1 MDLAQVD
8 LAAQHVI
15 LQLHAH
21 ACLRITH
28 GNQTASLDTA
38 NGVRQGCCLAPS
50 LWVLY
55 TGLILTYI
63 RRQVDMDDS
72 TVFADDFLFH
82 WMIDGVVQLD
92 RALKHIVFVLE
103 TLWYVH
109 QPGQVCRPYRPS
121 WLQGWIGAAQTCHP
135 GPAKR

>member
-1 MDLAQVD
+1 MPVFA
-8 LAAQHVI
+8 
-15 LQLHAH
+15 LHMA
-21 ACLRITH
+21 I
-28 GNQTASLDTA
+28 QTASLDTA

-63 RRQVDMDDS
+63 RKQVDMADS

-82 WMIDGVVQLD
+82 WTIDGVAQLEQ
-92 RALKHIVFVLE
+92 ALKHIVFVLE
-103 TLWYVH
+103 TLESF
-109 QPGQVCRPYRPS
+109 GMS
-121 WLQGWIGAAQTCHP
+121 IGAAQTCHP